1 MKTFS
6 AIKNIL
12 PILSVF
18 LYTQSI
24 AQQVNEFSAKQ
35 AVDYALK
42 NSAQVKNALIDI
54 QVQKQTN
61 KEITA
66 AAFPQINGNMYVNH
80 FPNVAVQTFPN
91 FIAAGTYGVL
101 LKEGIKDGNGN
112 PIQMPANFGIIEAQ
126 FGSKYTAGAGLDVN
140 QLLFDGQ
147 VFVGLQVRKIAI
159 EFSTKLAEVTSEQI
173 KANVYKIYYQLVV
186 GRKQIKSID
195 DNIERFEKLLHDTR
209 EIFKNG
215 FAEKLDVDKVE
226 VQLNNLRTEKLKAEN
241 LIEGGY
247 AGLKFLLSM
256 PQKDKLILTDSL
268 SEEELKANILEETY
282 NYADRKEYQQL
293 AILEKLNGYNIRR
306 YKLSKLPTIA
316 LSGNYS
322 KSAQRQKFD
331 FFQGNYFTSSFI
343 GLRMSVPIFDGGAR
357 NARIEKAKL
366 EFQKIGNN
374 IEQLK
379 LSIDNDVEQ
388 ARLKMKSALAT
399 MESQKRNI
407 LLAEQ
412 VYRTT
417 KLKYEQGLGSNQ
429 EIYNAQTELKVA
441 QNNYYSSLYDAINAK
456 VDYLKAAGK
465 L

>member
-1 MKTFS
+1 MKTVS
-6 AIKNIL
+6 AIKSLL

-42 NSAQVKNALIDI
+42 NSAQVKNALLDVQI
-54 QVQKQTN
+54 QRQTN

-66 AAFPQINGNMYVNH
+66 AAFPQINGNMNVNH

-126 FGSKYTAGAGLDVN
+126 FGSKYTAGAGIDVN

-147 VFVGLQVRKIAI
+147 VFVGLQARKTTI
-159 EFSTKLAEVTSEQI
+159 EFSTKIAEVTSEQI

-247 AGLKFLLSM
+247 TGLKFLLSM

-268 SEEELKANILEETY
+268 SEEELKANILEEDY

-316 LSGNYS
+316 LSGNYN

-366 EFQKIGNN
+366 ELQKTGNT